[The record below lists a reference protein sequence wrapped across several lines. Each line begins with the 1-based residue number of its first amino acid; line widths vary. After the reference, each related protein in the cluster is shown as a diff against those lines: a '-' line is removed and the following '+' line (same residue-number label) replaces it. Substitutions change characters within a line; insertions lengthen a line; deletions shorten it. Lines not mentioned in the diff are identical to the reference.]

1 MKRLGIWI
9 FLTLAIVSLFS
20 MPLLAQKTSGT
31 IRGIV
36 TDPSGAVV
44 ANVPVSIKDNATGVE
59 RTVTTN
65 SQGEYIAPEVAVGT
79 YTVTVKAPNFK
90 EAVSSNVDLHTSST
104 QTVNIQLQVGSASEQ
119 VTVAASEVQ
128 VQTDSAALGEVVT
141 GEQVRELPL
150 NGRSFVQ
157 LTQLQP
163 GVSAADNFSAN
174 NKGLLAGVDF
184 SVNGNATTNNLFLV
198 DGANN
203 NDVGSNRTIL
213 IYPSIEAISEFKM
226 LRNSYGPEYGQA
238 SGAVINIVT
247 RSGSNQWHGDVLYFG
262 RNDALDAEDW
272 FSHAAGVAA
281 EKSGTP
287 LPHNGKNE
295 LRRNDYGY
303 SIGGPIKKDK
313 LFVFWS
319 QEWNKEIRGITRQSC
334 VPSQAERNGD
344 FSNPTCG
351 EPKPA
356 GLVAAGMANPATPYT
371 FIPSM
376 INPAATTVLQWLP
389 LPNLSIPLT
398 SGADWSA
405 SENTPIDWSQWNLRL
420 DYNISHSETLM
431 FRMTKDNWTND
442 SPNGGG
448 TLGLWGDTIYPAL
461 NSNWA
466 QPSKQIVARLTSTI
480 GTSMVND
487 LEFAYSDNRI
497 NITPGGTDPGL
508 LAQLTT
514 AIPPSYPLSLKT
526 SPLGAPTM
534 WGGLGGYTSGNTL
547 WMIAPWKNSLDIYT
561 VRDDF
566 SKVLGAQTLRFGA
579 FLGWNGKNEFNGPTS
594 AEYPSFGTGNQ
605 NNLKTSN
612 DLANLMF
619 TGGQFGMGEESTNT
633 NVHLRWRDYEFY
645 VADNWKVRRNLTVDA
660 GLRYSILAPPF
671 QPNNQFTSFRP
682 DLYNPSLPSTDACN
696 GLVTVPGYSPCQ
708 AANAQFG
715 TNFTPAAYGQNKYL
729 KDVNYHLFAPRIGVS
744 WDPTGNGN
752 MALRAG
758 FGQFFQR
765 DRTTPAYV
773 NANNAPFSVSNN
785 FTRTLNTPATNLLG
799 ASASPSGGYDPS
811 NTVSNSLQW
820 NLTFEFAPPK
830 LGKNTTIEVGYVGN
844 NAVHQ
849 LNVYDLNYVPQSLWG
864 PASFVSG
871 GALNKLRTFP
881 GYNTMAWWLNNGS
894 ANYNSLQVLF
904 KTQIQKFQLQ
914 AAYTWGHSIGDIT
927 QQNSSGGLG
936 WDSYTYGPNPS
947 LDRGN
952 TAINRPQVF
961 VANAVY
967 YLPDLKDRNGFVQ
980 AVLGGWELAGITQY
994 SSGASLSFYQNGISE
1009 NTSLLANPSDP
1020 NAGTLNNLI
1029 GVGNNGNP
1037 PLRPL
1042 LSGQSCYSGLGGS
1055 QVLNPGVVTLI
1066 GYPIGTYPA
1075 GVEGRGY
1082 CHGPGNVNTDFSVDK
1097 NWRVW
1102 GERMRIQFRMD
1113 FFNLF
1118 NHANFRGDQTNGIG
1132 WNGSSS
1138 TFQNVNCGAADA
1150 AGLYQPCTV
1159 SNNVISHQTYLQGVG
1174 QATSVKNARE
1184 LQYGL
1189 KIIF

>member
-1 MKRLGIWI
+1 MNRLGSWLLLI
-9 FLTLAIVSLFS
+9 LCIVSLLTVP
-20 MPLLAQKTSGT
+20 MVAQKTSGT
-31 IRGIV
+31 IRGII
-36 TDPSGAVV
+36 TDPSGAVL
-44 ANVPVSIKDNATGVE
+44 ANIPVVITNTETGLE

-65 SQGEYIAPEVAVGT
+65 TQGEYVAPELAVGV
-79 YTVTVKAPNFK
+79 YKVTVKAPNFK
-90 EAVSSNVDLHTSST
+90 ESVSSNVDLHTSST
-104 QTVNIQLQVGSASEQ
+104 QTLNIQLQVGSTEEQ
-119 VTVAASEVQ
+119 VTVAATEVQ
-128 VQTDSAALGEVVT
+128 VQTDSAALGSVIT

-163 GVSAADNFSAN
+163 GVAAADNFSAN

-247 RSGSNQWHGDVLYFG
+247 RSGSNQWHGDALYFG
-262 RNDALDAEDW
+262 RNDALNAEDW

-281 EKSGTP
+281 AASGTP
-287 LPHNGKNE
+287 LHNNGKNE
-295 LRRNDYGY
+295 LRRNDWGY

-319 QEWNKEIRGITRQSC
+319 QEWNREIRGITRQSC

-344 FSNPTCG
+344 FSNPTCK
-351 EPKPA
+351 EPRPT
-356 GLVAAGMANPATPYT
+356 GLVAAGQALPSSPYT

-376 INPAATTVLQWLP
+376 INPAATTLLQWLP
-389 LPNLSIPLT
+389 LPNLSTPL
-398 SGADWSA
+398 SGGQDWSA
-405 SENTPIDWSQWNLRL
+405 SLNTPIDWDQWNLRL
-420 DYNISHSETLM
+420 DYNISHSQTLM
-431 FRMTKDNWTND
+431 FRMTKDNWTNN
-442 SPNGGG
+442 SPNGNQ
-448 TLGLWGDTIYPAL
+448 TLGLWGDAIFPAL

-466 QPSKQIVARLTSTI
+466 QPSKQIIGRLTSTI

-508 LAQLTT
+508 LAQLTA
-514 AIPPSYPLSLKT
+514 AIPTSYPTALKT
-526 SPLGAPTM
+526 SPLGTPTL
-534 WGGLGGYTSGNTL
+534 WGGMGNYTSGQTL
-547 WMIAPWKNSLDIYT
+547 WSIAPWFNSLDLYT

-566 SKVLGAQTLRFGA
+566 SKVRGSHTLRFGG
-579 FLGWNGKNEFNGPTS
+579 FLGWNGKNEYDGSTS
-594 AEYPSFGTGNQ
+594 TTEYPQFTTGNGGT
-605 NNLKTSN
+605 NTPTGN
-612 DLANLMF
+612 DLANLMVSNAIWNNLHE
-619 TGGQFGMGEESTNT
+619 QSTNT

-645 VADNWKVRRNLTVDA
+645 AADNWKVRPNLTVDA
-660 GLRYSILAPPF
+660 GVRYSILAPPF
-671 QPNNQFTSFRP
+671 QPNNQFTSFRGN
-682 DLYNPSLPSTDACN
+682 LFNPSLPSTDACN
-696 GLVTVPGYSPCQ
+696 GLITVPGYQPCA
-708 AANAQFG
+708 AANALFG
-715 TNFTPAAYGQNKYL
+715 TSFTAAAYGQNKYL
-729 KDVNYHLFAPRIGVS
+729 KDVNYHLFAPRLGVS
-744 WDPTGNGN
+744 WDPTGKGN
-752 MALRAG
+752 MAVRAG

-773 NANNAPFSVSNN
+773 NANNAPFSVANT
-785 FTRTLNTPATNLLG
+785 FTRTLNTAPTNLLG

-811 NTVSNSLQW
+811 TNVSNSLQW
-820 NLTFEFAPPK
+820 NLAVEYGFAR
-830 LGKNTTIEVGYVGN
+830 NTTLEVGYVGN

-849 LNVYDLNYVPQSLWG
+849 LNVYNLNYVPPSLWL
-864 PASFVSG
+864 PASFMGNVDKIRTYPG
-871 GALNKLRTFP
+871 FGA
-881 GYNTMAWWLNNGS
+881 MAWWLNNGS

-904 KTQIQKFQLQ
+904 KTQIQKLQIQ

-936 WDSYTYGPNPS
+936 WDSYTFGPDPR

-961 VANAVY
+961 VANFVY
-967 YLPDLKDRNGFVQ
+967 YLPDLKGQNAILREV
-980 AVLGGWELAGITQY
+980 AGGWEVAGITQY
-994 SSGASLSFYQNGISE
+994 ASGSSLSFYQNGISE
-1009 NTSLLANPSDP
+1009 STAFLQNPKDPAAGKLAQ
-1020 NAGTLNNLI
+1020 LF
-1029 GVGNNGNP
+1029 GVGAGGNP

-1042 LSGQSCYSGLGGS
+1042 LSGQSCSANTGGD

-1075 GVEGRGY
+1075 GVQGRGF
-1082 CHGPGNVNTDFSVDK
+1082 CRGPNYVNTDLSVDK

-1102 GERMRIQFRMD
+1102 GERLRIQFRMD

-1118 NHANFRGDQTNGIG
+1118 NHANFRGDQVNGIG
-1132 WNGSSS
+1132 WNGSNT
-1138 TFQNVNCGAADA
+1138 TFQNVNCGPANS
-1150 AGLYQPCTV
+1150 AGLYQPCTP
-1159 SNNVISHQTYLQGVG
+1159 SNNIITRQTYNLGQG
-1174 QATSVKNARE
+1174 QATSVHNARE
-1184 LQYGL
+1184 LQYGM